1 MSQKAFPIRIFLFL
15 SYLFGIEAIST
26 FIHCRSSP
34 ENHTRFQTKMDKVYT
49 RLQTGKAH
57 THTLWGG
64 TYLYGL
70 YKGVY
75 PSPPRPRGLGSHFE
89 VTENVA
95 NPSH

>member
-64 TYLYGL
+64 TYLYGAEHT
-70 YKGVY
+70 YMAY
-75 PSPPRPRGLGSHFE
+75 IREYTPSPPPPGPWESL
-89 VTENVA
+89 
-95 NPSH
+95 